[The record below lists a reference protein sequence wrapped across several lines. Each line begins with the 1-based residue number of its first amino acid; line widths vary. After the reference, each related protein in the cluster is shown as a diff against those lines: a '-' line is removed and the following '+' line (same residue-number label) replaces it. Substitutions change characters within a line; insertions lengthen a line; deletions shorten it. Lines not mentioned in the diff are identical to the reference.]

1 MDNVINLVYQGNDAY
16 QDALLLSLLSVIKH
30 TEGRSFHIYF
40 LTGDFSAMNPS
51 FTPLKQ
57 STLDRIMN
65 ALHQYNQNVAY
76 DVLNFDESND
86 SLFGGN
92 INKKSTYTP
101 YSMLRLLIDEIEII
115 PDKVLY
121 LDGDVLAL
129 KSVAPLYDI
138 DLKDN
143 ELAMVQ
149 DAVGHKYFGKRYCNS
164 GVMLMNVKELRKN
177 GTLDLC
183 RRYIKKHRL
192 FMPDQTTLNRVCKKR
207 IILPRIYNE
216 QAHTEENT
224 VIRHYCK
231 VLHWL
236 PYPHCTNVKPWHIDE
251 FRSHFANEA
260 IDIIADYEDLLIYEG
275 RRHESQRKAYNTSCE
290 KNGMEKNNENDILV
304 VKDLVKKY
312 GSFTAVNGISFS
324 VRKGSLFAFLG
335 LNGAGKSTTIN
346 IITSIL
352 RKNSGTIIIDG
363 MDLDRNMDQVKNEIG
378 IVFQNSVLD
387 NVLTPKENLTL
398 RAQYYGLSKQ
408 EWKEREKILVDILEL
423 KDFYNRPLGKLSGGQ
438 KRRVDIARAMVHDP
452 KLLILDE
459 PTTGLDPQT
468 RLSVWNLINS
478 LRAKTGMTVF
488 LTTHYMEEAEKA
500 AYVVVMD
507 KGNIITQGTPTE
519 LKNKYSGDYVILHE
533 KQNDEIDA
541 MLKEEKRTFHYNHD
555 GKSYRITVKDA
566 KDAIAFIEKHK
577 DIINDFEVEK
587 GSMDDVFLNVTG
599 VREILEEKNNG

>member
-16 QDALLLSLLSVIKH
+16 QDALLISLLSVIKH

-40 LTGDFSAMNPS
+40 LTGDFSSMNPS
-51 FTPLKQ
+51 YTPLKQ

-65 ALHQYNQNVAY
+65 VLHQYNQNVTY
-76 DVLNFDESND
+76 DVLSFDETND
-86 SLFGGN
+86 SLFDKN
-92 INKKSTYTP
+92 VNKKNTYTP
-101 YSMLRLLIDEIEII
+101 YSMLRLLLDEIDII
-115 PDKVLY
+115 PDKILY
-121 LDGDVLAL
+121 LDGDILAL

-138 DLKDN
+138 DLKDQ
-143 ELAMVQ
+143 ELAMIQ

-177 GTLDLC
+177 GTLVLC
-183 RRYIKKHRL
+183 RKYIKKHRL

-207 IILPRIYNE
+207 IMLSRIYNE
-216 QAHTEENT
+216 QAHTQENT

-236 PYPHCTNVKPWHIDE
+236 PYIHCTNVKPWNIDD
-251 FRSHFANEA
+251 FRSHFPSEA
-260 IDIIADYEDLLIYEG
+260 ADILEDYENLLISEG
-275 RRHESQRKAYNTSCE
+275 KREKAQRIAYNIPCE
-290 KNGMEKNNENDILV
+290 NNPMENNNEDNILV

-312 GSFTAVNGISFS
+312 GNFTAVKGISFS

-352 RKNSGTIIIDG
+352 RKNSGTILIDG
-363 MDLDRNMDQVKNEIG
+363 MDLDRNMDQIKNEIG

-398 RAQYYGLSKQ
+398 RAQYYGISK
-408 EWKEREKILVDILEL
+408 EDWKEREKILVDILEL

-500 AYVVVMD
+500 TYVVIMD
-507 KGNIITQGTPTE
+507 KGDIIARGTPTE
-519 LKNKYSGDYVILHE
+519 LKNEYSGDYVILYE
-533 KQNDEIDA
+533 KQNDEIDT
-541 MLKEEKRTFHYNHD
+541 MLKKENRTFHYNHD
-555 GKSYRITVKDA
+555 GRNYRITVNDA
-566 KDAIAFIEKHK
+566 KDAIAFIENHK
-577 DIINDFEVEK
+577 DILHDFEVEK
-587 GSMDDVFLNVTG
+587 GNMDDVFLNVTG
-599 VREILEEKNNG
+599 VREIIEENNNG